1 VTSREHIPI
10 GIALA
15 AAAAPIAGASPWVV
29 LAAGALILLS
39 DGRRPLL
46 LLALFSLLAFA
57 GGVWPGVLMLYV
69 VPAMIGAIVPDLD
82 HPGSRIS
89 RALPPLRWLY
99 VLVFVN
105 PLTWLVIGWKGIRRL
120 GGHRQISHSIF
131 AVPAAML
138 LVGALTWAAVQL
150 PGAAGICRW
159 LMFRPPVWLAGG
171 APQLGVTAMIALGVG
186 AGYLSHELADACTA
200 SGWRP
205 LVPWSERKVYLLPGM
220 FRIRTR

>member
-1 VTSREHIPI
+1 M
-10 GIALA
+10 L
-15 AAAAPIAGASPWVV
+15 
-29 LAAGALILLS
+29 LAGALILLS

-46 LLALFSLLAFA
+46 LLVLFSVLAFF
-57 GGVWPGVLMLYV
+57 GGVWPGVLLLYV
-69 VPAMIGAIVPDLD
+69 VPAMIGAIAPDLD
-82 HPGSRIS
+82 HPHSRIS
-89 RALPPLRWLY
+89 RTLPPLRWLY

-105 PLTWLVIGWKGIRRL
+105 PLTWLVIGWKGIRKH

-138 LVGALTWAAVQL
+138 LVGVPIWMLVWI
-150 PGAAGICRW
+150 PGLARACEW
-159 LMFRPPVWLAGG
+159 LMYRPPLWLVGG
-171 APQLGVTAMIALGVG
+171 SPQLGVTLMIALGVG

>member
-1 VTSREHIPI
+1 MTSREHIPI

-15 AAAAPIAGASPWVV
+15 AAAAPIAGAEPWVV
-29 LAAGALILLS
+29 LLAGALILLS
-39 DGRRPLL
+39 DGRRPVLL
-46 LLALFSLLAFA
+46 LLCFCVLAFF
-57 GGVWPGVLMLYV
+57 GGIWPGVLLLYV
-69 VPAMIGAIVPDLD
+69 VSAMIGAIAPDLD

-105 PLTWLVIGWKGIRRL
+105 PLTWLVIGWKGIRKL

-131 AVPAAML
+131 AVPAVML
-138 LVGALTWAAVQL
+138 LVGALIRALVRI
-150 PGAAGICRW
+150 PGADQLCEW
-159 LMFRPPVWLAGG
+159 LMYRPPLWLAGG
-171 APQLGVTAMIALGVG
+171 SPQLGVTLMIALGVG

>member
-1 VTSREHIPI
+1 
-10 GIALA
+10 
-15 AAAAPIAGASPWVV
+15 V
-29 LAAGALILLS
+29 LLAGALILLS

-46 LLALFSLLAFA
+46 LLVLFSALVFF
-57 GGVWPGVLMLYV
+57 GGVWPGVLLLYV
-69 VPAMIGAIVPDLD
+69 VPAMIGAIAPDLD
-82 HPGSRIS
+82 HPHSRIS

-105 PLTWLVIGWKGIRRL
+105 PLTWLVIGWKGIRKH

-138 LVGALTWAAVQL
+138 LVGAPIWMLVWI
-150 PGAAGICRW
+150 PGLERVCEW
-159 LMFRPPVWLAGG
+159 LMYRPPLWLAGG
-171 APQLGVTAMIALGVG
+171 SPQLGVTLMVALGVG